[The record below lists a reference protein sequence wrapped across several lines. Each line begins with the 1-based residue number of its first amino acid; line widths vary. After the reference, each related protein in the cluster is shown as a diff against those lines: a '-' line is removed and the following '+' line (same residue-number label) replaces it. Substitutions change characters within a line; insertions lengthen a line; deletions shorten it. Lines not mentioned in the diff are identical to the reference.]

1 MKDARKS
8 DQSQAPGHF
17 ENQGP
22 KEQAKP
28 AAVPDLEER
37 HQRTRDQAPTDT
49 GSEDGIRQ
57 QTYEMW
63 EREGQPASVT
73 WVVDATFVGHDLNRG
88 TSSFVKTVRAT
99 PRDPRENEAV
109 REGLHAYDVDG
120 PQLDSA
126 GDPVKPAA

>member
-49 GSEDGIRQ
+49 GREDRIRQ

-63 EREGQPASVT
+63 EREGQP
-73 WVVDATFVGHDLNRG
+73 
-88 TSSFVKTVRAT
+88 
-99 PRDPRENEAV
+99 
-109 REGLHAYDVDG
+109 EGLAHQHWKRAAQEHDG
-120 PQLDSA
+120 EEKKTDSQAKGLA
-126 GDPVKPAA
+126 GEKPGEQSGSKPSSDPSEPSRTRNLVARDAQSTA